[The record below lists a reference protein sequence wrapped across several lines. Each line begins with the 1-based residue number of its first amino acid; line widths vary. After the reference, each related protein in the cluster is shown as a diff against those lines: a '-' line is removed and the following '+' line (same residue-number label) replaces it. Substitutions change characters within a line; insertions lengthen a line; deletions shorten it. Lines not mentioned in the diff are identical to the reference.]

1 MQAQASTMSAQAEME
16 PLNWRATRDLLAG
29 VDDNPKKCS
38 GNKNNNAKK
47 RWNFALSK
55 VSASRTN
62 NRRSSEDDS
71 QCTGATSKM
80 TDSTAASAAIALPQ
94 KFARAARSS
103 ISRSKIKGGVV
114 FNNTSQDDYHPT
126 NNNEV
131 EAWMINPNS
140 PIDTIDEH
148 LAAEN
153 TNTAPTVDGEQRM
166 VDESTKK
173 IINPQQRILQ
183 EMEET
188 VVTLRT
194 QLNYERR
201 GFAIMAMKF
210 KEEKD
215 NMSSQ
220 IRDLSWKATLRGKK
234 LSRLEK
240 IVDKCL
246 LLDDA
251 TPKKDIGGI
260 KQTSAVPDDNDTM
273 DHSTQEGMNEESV
286 NNRIELL
293 NAEFD
298 RLKISRD
305 EITSKYHDL
314 SQTVQI
320 KYNQLEMEIAT
331 FKDMIENL
339 NRFDMLHPTAYGCL
353 FESLNQLGK
362 VEDDLCNLIDYR
374 VVLQGDESLSSV
386 KMMSDHLK
394 SISKVEKR
402 LDDDSD
408 TISPGTESTGATTA
422 DTDDMLIFR

>member
-1 MQAQASTMSAQAEME
+1 ME

-38 GNKNNNAKK
+38 DNNNNNAKK

-80 TDSTAASAAIALPQ
+80 TDSTASAAIALPQ

-103 ISRSKIKGGVV
+103 ISRSKIKGGVG
-114 FNNTSQDDYHPT
+114 FDNTSQDDDYHPT
-126 NNNEV
+126 KDDHV
-131 EAWMINPNS
+131 EAWMINPQS

-148 LAAEN
+148 LAAGN
-153 TNTAPTVDGEQRM
+153 NNNSTAPTVDGEQ
-166 VDESTKK
+166 STKK

-183 EMEET
+183 EKEET
-188 VVTLRT
+188 IVTLRT

-246 LLDDA
+246 LLDDT
-251 TPKKDIGGI
+251 TPKKDLGGI
-260 KQTSAVPDDNDTM
+260 KQTSAVTDDDNDTM
-273 DHSTQEGMNEESV
+273 DHSTQEVMMNEESV

-314 SQTVQI
+314 SQTVQM
-320 KYNQLEMEIAT
+320 KYNQLELEIAT
-331 FKDMIENL
+331 FKDMVENL

-362 VEDDLCNLIDYR
+362 VKDDLCNLIDYR
-374 VVLQGDESLSSV
+374 VVLQSSDESLSSV
-386 KMMSDHLK
+386 KMMSDHLN

-422 DTDDMLIFR
+422 DTEDMLIFR